1 LNKASEDKKEDYAM
15 SPTSEYL
22 IGEAIRSINDVIVY
36 RADHPIHGI
45 VNVYLPDDALPP
57 ELAKSVKRRLYQNGL
72 RMRGLS
78 LLNLPL
84 VTRALEVSQ
93 NPNEPYIVTK
103 CLKHDLEELIS
114 NGVTIKPRR
123 MFVILSQVL
132 QAIINLA
139 TNGWEIDHIHPRQ
152 IKLVEL
158 HTGDI
163 SLTVIEGAGPRPA
176 LGGGELSDTITPQ
189 GDDKEDRAFAP
200 TAKITQRIDETRT
213 PKATTPA
220 HTAHDDIGRTATL
233 DESAQL
239 KYAQKRLR
247 TTQRNI
253 YFLGNI
259 TYQLLFGR
267 KYQPSDRVAAVN
279 IRKLG
284 RRWRKILEKALTC
297 TCATCGE
304 VTTGAGSRNIDCRYD
319 TYEAM
324 LRDVRKAS
332 SRNKRVAIASI
343 PFLLLL
349 VVIGSY
355 FAYERYHEY
364 KIMTSEAGQAIKS
377 FLDIINRTEDEFP
390 ELKKPEPASPRP
402 DDQTILEPF
411 EKIEPVDED

>member
-1 LNKASEDKKEDYAM
+1 MNKASEEKKEDHAM
-15 SPTSEYL
+15 SLTSECL
-22 IGEAIRSINDVIVY
+22 IGEAIRSIDDVIVY

-72 RMRGLS
+72 RMRSLS

-103 CLKHDLEELIS
+103 YLKHDLEELIS

-139 TNGWEIDHIHPRQ
+139 TNGWEIDRIHPRQ

-158 HTGDI
+158 HTGDV
-163 SLTVIEGAGPRPA
+163 SFTVIEGAGQKTNMTKTA
-176 LGGGELSDTITPQ
+176 TAAADGELSDSITPQ
-189 GDDKEDRAFAP
+189 GGGKEDRPFAP
-200 TAKITQRIDETRT
+200 TAKITQRIDETQVPT
-213 PKATTPA
+213 AAAPS
-220 HTAHDDIGRTATL
+220 HTAHDIDRTVTL
-233 DESAQL
+233 DESAQVR
-239 KYAQKRLR
+239 YAQKRLR

-253 YFLGNI
+253 HSLGNI

-267 KYQPSDRVAAVN
+267 KYEPSDKVAAAN

-284 RRWRKILEKALTC
+284 RRWRKILDKAL
-297 TCATCGE
+297 
-304 VTTGAGSRNIDCRYD
+304 SQNLDYRYD

-355 FAYERYHEY
+355 LAYERYRKY
-364 KIMTSEAGQAIKS
+364 KIMTSEAGQAIES
-377 FLDIINRTEDEFP
+377 FLDIVNKTDDEFP

-411 EKIEPVDED
+411 EKIEPVNED